1 MGDYSKRIKRLL
13 REYAAEAYERELKR
27 KLTKLDA
34 NFSEWR
40 SGNIGSGEMS
50 YRIHQY
56 EKGPSREL
64 YKKYNYGEDTFN
76 VAYAI
81 VTGILEREAIPPD
94 LISAIEKEINF
105 YQTLK
110 NTGDLKEPGEN

>member
-1 MGDYSKRIKRLL
+1 MGDYSKRVKRLL

-27 KLTKLDA
+27 ELIKLDTS
-34 NFSEWR
+34 FSEWR
-40 SGNIGSGEMS
+40 SGHISSGEMS
-50 YRIHQY
+50 YQIHQY

-64 YKKYNYGEDTFN
+64 YKKYNHGEDAFN

-105 YQTLK
+105 YQMLK
-110 NTGDLKEPGEN
+110 NTGDLKAPGEN